1 MHEDLNIFQE
11 ISNKVVNFLLAKGVN
26 IKLKNKNGLTAYD
39 YAKNNAKLNKTKL
52 MKKLEV

>member
-1 MHEDLNIFQE
+1 MHEVLNIFQE
-11 ISNKVVNFLLAKGVN
+11 ISNKVVNFLLAKGAN